1 MRQQAILVTLRI
13 CVFSPFFC
21 LILRPSDAHCMAAAV
36 PSLWHCQLH
45 HQQHHSPCSQLAQTV
60 RPSMPSCSTSQECQ
74 THTLSWPRAELAE
87 SVCSRGMARQY
98 YVFIYISQASHTC
111 CKQMQAKQA
120 SKTWNHNIRIY
131 ISSEE
136 KRATQCY
143 WKHLL
148 FPRNVEKYSGSSTIS
163 LLQAKVFAFSFAK
176 TLWNSRHKSQNT
188 KTNTSKPVLHSWQRC
203 LLTAAF
209 QVS

>member
-1 MRQQAILVTLRI
+1 MRQQAILVTLQI
-13 CVFSPFFC
+13 HIFSPFFC

-45 HQQHHSPCSQLAQTV
+45 HQQHHSPCST
-60 RPSMPSCSTSQECQ
+60 STSSCSTSRECQ
-74 THTLSWPRAELAE
+74 AHTLSWPSAELAE
-87 SVCSRGMARQY
+87 SVCSRGTARQY

-120 SKTWNHNIRIY
+120 SKTGNHNVRIY

-136 KRATQCY
+136 KHATQCY
-143 WKHLL
+143 WKHSL

-176 TLWNSRHKSQNT
+176 NSLEF
-188 KTNTSKPVLHSWQRC
+188 KT
-203 LLTAAF
+203 
-209 QVS
+209 